1 MSDLERFIK
10 AQEGSYETA
19 LSEIKNGK
27 KISHWMWY
35 IFPQLKGLGRS
46 STAVFYGINGFE
58 EAEAYL
64 KHPVLGNR
72 LIEISNELLELPG
85 DDAHK
90 IFGSPDDMKLRSSMT
105 LFSLLPN
112 RDSVFDL
119 VLQKF
124 FRGEKDKRTIDIL
137 S

>member
-112 RDSVFDL
+112 TDSVFDL